1 MRELKISKC
10 TTLLGIVFFCIP
22 IIGHTNPVDSN
33 LTIFKKFVKDSIRH
47 ISIEA
52 DFDSLFNY
60 KKLTDEQKAKLTI
73 TNPDGAI
80 QKLDIKIKTRGVYRR
95 KYCEVPPLRLNFNDS
110 ELDSMGLNK
119 AFDKLKLV
127 THCVENENAEQVL
140 LKEYWTYKLY
150 NELTPNSFKVHLVK
164 VIYINTKD
172 KANQTERFGFL
183 IENNNEMANR
193 LGGELVDKYGLTPSK
208 LEASSH
214 QNAMLFNYMIGNLD
228 WHIERNRNIKLV
240 QIPNQKEITVVPYD
254 FDMSAIVFPSYAR
267 LNPDYEQESFT
278 ERFCVGR
285 FPSKEALTETA
296 QKFLNIKTECLKA
309 FNECPYLT
317 KKSKIGMAV
326 YMKSFY
332 RQLNKKKK
340 LKKTFL

>member
-1 MRELKISKC
+1 MRKTKTPKGTILF
-10 TTLLGIVFFCIP
+10 GIIFFCIP
-22 IIGHTNPVDSN
+22 FIGHANPVDSN
-33 LTIFKKFVKDSIRH
+33 LTIFKKFVTDSIRH
-47 ISIEA
+47 ITIEA

-60 KKLTDEQKAKLTI
+60 KKLTAEQKAKLTFK
-73 TNPDGAI
+73 NPDGTT
-80 QKLDIKIKTRGVYRR
+80 QELGIKVKTRGVYRR
-95 KYCEVPPLRLNFNDS
+95 MRCEIPPLRLNFNDR

-164 VIYINTKD
+164 ITYINTRD
-172 KANQTERFGFL
+172 KANQTERFAFL
-183 IENNNEMANR
+183 IENNNEMAHR
-193 LGGELVDKYGLTPSK
+193 LGGELVDKFGLTPNQ
-208 LEASSH
+208 LDASTH
-214 QNAMLFNYMIGNLD
+214 QNTMLFNYMIGNLD
-228 WHIERNRNIKLV
+228 WHIERQRNIKLV
-240 QIPNQKEITVVPYD
+240 QIPNKKEITVVPYD

-267 LNPDYEQESFT
+267 LNPDYGQENFT

-285 FPSKEALTETA
+285 FSSPEALAETA
-296 QKFLNIKTECLKA
+296 QKFIALKTDCLTA
-309 FNECPYLT
+309 FTECPYLT
-317 KKSKIGMAV
+317 NKSKIGMTV

-340 LKKTFL
+340 MKKTFL

>member
-1 MRELKISKC
+1 MRKLTTPNH
-10 TTLLGIVFFCIP
+10 TTLLGIIFFCLP
-22 IIGHTNPVDSN
+22 YIGQAHPVDSN
-33 LTIFKKFVKDSIRH
+33 LTIFKKLVNDSIRH
-47 ISIEA
+47 ITIEA

-73 TNPDGAI
+73 KNPNGTT
-80 QKLDIKIKTRGVYRR
+80 QELGIKVKTRGVYRR
-95 KYCEVPPLRLNFNDS
+95 RYCEVPPLRLNFKNE

-119 AFDKLKLV
+119 AYDKLKLV

-164 VIYINTKD
+164 VTYINTRD
-172 KANQTERFGFL
+172 TSNQTERFGFL
-183 IENNNEMANR
+183 IENNNEMAHR
-193 LGGELVDKYGLTPSK
+193 LGGELVVKYGLTPDK
-208 LEASSH
+208 LVASSH

-228 WHIERNRNIKLV
+228 WHIELKRNIKLV
-240 QIPNQKEITVVPYD
+240 QLPNKEEIMVVPYD

-267 LNPDYEQESFT
+267 LNPDYGQENFT

-285 FPSKEALTETA
+285 FSSKEALTVTT
-296 QKFLNIKTECLKA
+296 QKFLGLKTDYLTA

-326 YMKSFY
+326 YIKSFY
-332 RQLNKKKK
+332 RQLNRKKK
-340 LKKTFL
+340 LKKVFL